1 MMAEGYPAA
10 SGHSQY
16 FGTRAG
22 GTRGSAPL
30 LLSLYASMS
39 TSGGRE
45 GGRERDPKEGSTVQ
59 CPRSC
64 SSSSRSSSSPHHSA

>member
-1 MMAEGYPAA
+1 MMAEWYPTA
-10 SGHSQY
+10 SGQSQH
-16 FGTRAG
+16 FCTRAG

-39 TSGGRE
+39 TSGVRE

-59 CPRSC
+59 CPQ
-64 SSSSRSSSSPHHSA
+64 SSSSSSSSSPHYSA